1 MIVYENNEQ
10 VIIEIKKIML
20 DQKVSQREI
29 ASRLGITPQGLTK
42 LMNKKNFSFN
52 DAEKIL
58 KAMNYDLYI
67 DFAQCGINNEA

>member
-29 ASRLGITPQGLTK
+29 ASRLGITPQSFTK
-42 LMNKKNFSFN
+42 LMNKKNFSFS

-58 KAMNYDLYI
+58 KVMGYDLCI
-67 DFAQCGINNEA
+67 DFAQKD